1 MRFAAGEQVY
11 LNNCASCHQADG
23 QGEEGIAKP
32 LAGSPW
38 VNGVPGRLTRILL
51 HGKSADQLMPPLGK
65 SMTDQEVAAVLT
77 YVRRAWGNTGLPVDS
92 AFVTDVRGAEGAR
105 EMPWTEAELLEVT
118 R

>member
-1 MRFAAGEQVY
+1 
-11 LNNCASCHQADG
+11 
-23 QGEEGIAKP
+23 
-32 LAGSPW
+32 
-38 VNGVPGRLTRILL
+38 
-51 HGKSADQLMPPLGK
+51 
-65 SMTDQEVAAVLT
+65 MTDPAPSPSSSSGLRPCRLKEMRPDQIAAVLT